1 MKVSTR
7 SGRVRRGRPS
17 NLPAVAPEPGLPAEL
32 LPDLPEFS
40 VVVPCFNEEGGIE
53 ETVRRIREAV
63 AGAPSCQIIVVND
76 GSTDGTRRILQGMAA
91 ADDLQVVEHSRNRGY
106 GAALKSGI
114 RVAATDLIAITD
126 ADGTYPNERLPELV
140 ALCAD
145 YDMVVGARVGE
156 DVQYSKLRSIPK
168 YFLRRWMSW
177 IARQDI
183 PDINSGMRVFRK
195 STVEKFFRILPDT
208 FSFTA
213 TITLAMLTNYHPVL
227 YVPISYKARLG
238 RSKIRP
244 IRDTLRFILLI
255 LRTGVYFAPVRFFGP
270 MTLVLLLLAGIR
282 LAYDTLVL
290 NDITD
295 TSLLLFLFAFN
306 TGMLTLLADM
316 IDKRAS
322 G

>member
-1 MKVSTR
+1 MLS
-7 SGRVRRGRPS
+7 PWP
-17 NLPAVAPEPGLPAEL
+17 N
-32 LPDLPEFS
+32 FS
-40 VVVPCFNEEGGIE
+40 VVIPCYNEMGSIE
-53 ETVRRIREAV
+53 ETIRRIREALA
-63 AGAPSCQIIVVND
+63 AGSSCQIIVVDD
-76 GSTDGTRRILQGMAA
+76 GSTDGTRRILQKMLP
-91 ADDLQVVEHSRNRGY
+91 ADDLQIVEHNRNRGY

-114 RVAATDLIAITD
+114 RAAATELIAITD

-156 DVQYSKLRSIPK
+156 DVTYSKLRSIPK
-168 YFLRRWMSW
+168 FFLRHWMSW

-195 STVEKFFRILPDT
+195 SVVDKFFGILPDS
-208 FSFTA
+208 FSFTV
-213 TITLAMLTNYHPVL
+213 TITLAMLTNFHSVL
-227 YVPISYKARLG
+227 YVPIAYKKRLG
-238 RSKIRP
+238 TSKIKP
-244 IRDTLRFILLI
+244 VRDTLRFITLI

-270 MTLVLLLLAGIR
+270 VTLALAFVSLAKLFYDMFVLDNITDSSVLLI
-282 LAYDTLVL
+282 
-290 NDITD
+290 
-295 TSLLLFLFAFN
+295 LFTFN

>member
-1 MKVSTR
+1 MNSSPADKGR
-7 SGRVRRGRPS
+7 SSQLLPPAPLSQV
-17 NLPAVAPEPGLPAEL
+17 PAVGLSASPK
-32 LPDLPEFS
+32 FS
-40 VVVPCFNEEGGIE
+40 VVIPCYNEMGSIA
-53 ETVRRIREAV
+53 ETIRRVRCALP
-63 AGAPSCQIIVVND
+63 AGAACQIIVVND
-76 GSTDGTRRILQGMAA
+76 GSTDETKRILDEMLP
-91 ADDLQVVEHSRNRGY
+91 ADDLHIFDHNRNRGY

-114 RVAATDLIAITD
+114 RAAQTEFIAITD

-156 DVQYSKLRSIPK
+156 DVTYSRLRSIPK
-168 YFLRRWMSW
+168 FFLRRWMSW

-195 STVEKFFRILPDT
+195 SVVEKFFCILPDS
-208 FSFTA
+208 FSFTV
-213 TITLAMLTNYHPVL
+213 TITLAMLTNFHPVL
-227 YVPISYKARLG
+227 YVPIAYKKRLG
-238 RSKIRP
+238 KSKIKP
-244 IRDTLRFILLI
+244 IRDTLRFIMLI

-270 MTLVLLLLAGIR
+270 VTVVLGLGAAARLL
-282 LAYDTLVL
+282 YDIFLL
-290 NDITD
+290 DDITD
-295 TSLLLFLFAFN
+295 TTVLLVLFTLN